1 MATKTALRKVAAAI
15 TGLTSAVSNTFVES
29 AHDIAEACQQAFGGS
44 IEFEADDILSIQ
56 NSVEE
61 QSAWKGSS
69 SAGAR
74 RSEVKSIVGAYP
86 WIEPAARAFKREYG
100 ELRREHFVKL
110 ARMCPEYE
118 TPTDA
123 ALDCVSFFEE
133 RGENNG
139 GTKTPAE
146 KLASGFT
153 MAINNAPSDLKQS
166 LYRLARKH
174 NVAVK

>member
-1 MATKTALRKVAAAI
+1 MATKSALKKVAQAI

-29 AHDIAEACQQAFGGS
+29 AHDIANACQAAFDGS
-44 IEFEADDILSIQ
+44 IEFEADDILAIQ
-56 NSVEE
+56 DGVEE

-110 ARMCPEYE
+110 ARMCPQYE

-123 ALDCVSFFEE
+123 ALDCVTFFED
-133 RGENNG
+133 RGSSG
-139 GTKTPAE
+139 AGTRTPAE
-146 KLASGFT
+146 KLSAGFT
-153 MAINNAPSDLKQS
+153 MAINNAPAELKQS

-174 NVAVK
+174 NVSVK